1 MNEQQMQFSYDRR
14 RTSTLTLDEQPGAHT
29 GATRKYI
36 PGYSDSNIVF
46 LNTSTGNDANTGA
59 SIAQALLTYS
69 AAATAAGTTKKIR
82 LVNSATLTANITKPT
97 EATIGTTSTIASASL
112 TAPVNTWTQAGTAS
126 FGADTVYAVTWA
138 EKLKKFIAGGNVSK
152 IAYSSDGD
160 TWTQALTPV
169 GSATAIKWI
178 ADLGI
183 AVCVQGQYIRTS
195 SDANV
200 WATIYTAPVT
210 SNGFRDIAYARS
222 LGLLVA
228 VGDNAIQDVSQANII
243 ISADSTATWAP
254 ATDTSYGQNSPV
266 YCVTWS
272 DELEKFVSGGLYG
285 KIAYSSDG
293 YTWTQAATPSFGTAV
308 TNWIYSIAW
317 SPSLAKFVAVGGAG
331 QIAYSSDGNIWTQA
345 ATPSFGA
352 SNINKVEWC
361 PEIEKFVAVG
371 ESGKIAYSSDGDTWT
386 QAGTPSFGATTI
398 YAVAYS
404 PLLGRV
410 VAVADAGKI
419 ARSTAFATTI
429 SAPVAGFS
437 IQAVQ
442 YSGTVTAYNC
452 TLKKPGTTAALSL
465 NACRVTESGSHIS
478 NNAATSRATLYEGDR
493 HTTCTPASQNAID
506 MNLDTVGGVWYIYNA
521 SQTGYERIRDCL
533 CNGPIVA
540 NYPVTV
546 GGRGNVGGT
555 SVNVLFD
562 AEVTHNDPRFV
573 DETDYKLE
581 FQTNGYARNSFAA
594 GRSNIYFNSAGDER
608 DIGAWSYVESAV
620 SHYYAKTEVI
630 YKGEISHGLEFALNE
645 QQGDSGVVS
654 VYGNTRRVKEVITIT
669 YGTTYQREKAIFEYM
684 LTLQDKGVKIQLD
697 AEWSDNAGTV
707 VVNGNQSAGAEF
719 LTVDST
725 VYYEGMWLTIAGKQ
739 YWVMRASPSPS
750 VATKLILD
758 RPLEDAVLDNDVIV
772 RNYPAGA
779 GEYQFSGPINLTLK
793 RVHPTNFQGYY
804 SGFQIRLV
812 RKKQ

>member
-69 AAATAAGTTKKIR
+69 AAVTAAGSTKKIR

-97 EATIGTTSTIASASL
+97 EATIGTTSTIASASM
-112 TAPVNTWTQAGTAS
+112 TAPVNVWTQAGTPS
-126 FGADTVYAVTWA
+126 FGADTV
-138 EKLKKFIAGGNVSK
+138 F
-152 IAYSSDGD
+152 D
-160 TWTQALTPV
+160 
-169 GSATAIKWI
+169 
-178 ADLGI
+178 
-183 AVCVQGQYIRTS
+183 VC
-195 SDANV
+195 
-200 WATIYTAPVT
+200 
-210 SNGFRDIAYARS
+210 
-222 LGLLVA
+222 
-228 VGDNAIQDVSQANII
+228 
-243 ISADSTATWAP
+243 
-254 ATDTSYGQNSPV
+254 
-266 YCVTWS
+266 
-272 DELEKFVSGGLYG
+272 
-285 KIAYSSDG
+285 
-293 YTWTQAATPSFGTAV
+293 
-308 TNWIYSIAW
+308 W
-317 SPSLAKFVAVGGAG
+317 SPKLSKYVSVGASGK
-331 QIAYSSDGNIWTQA
+331 IAYSSDGNIWTQA
-345 ATPSFGA
+345 GTPSFGA
-352 SNINKVEWC
+352 DDVVSARWSQKLSIFVAVGEAGKIAYSADGNAWTQSVSPFGSTAINDVAYSESLGLFVAVAGLGKVAHSEDGIIWELQPPLMDGGLFGIAWSPDLAIFLITAEYGKAYYSENGKSWTESTTTNASGEALFSVC
-361 PEIEKFVAVG
+361 WSQELSKFVAVG
-371 ESGKIAYSSDGDTWT
+371 GGDVVCMIIYSSDGDTWT
-386 QAGTPSFGATTI
+386 AAATPSFGTSAVRDVEWIPEIGKFIAVGGAGLVSYSSDGDTWTAAGTPSFGTDQPTACI
-398 YAVAYS
+398 WS
-404 PLLGRV
+404 PLVGK
-410 VAVADAGKI
+410 AIITATAGKI
-419 ARSTAFATTI
+419 AYSTAYATTI
-429 SAPVAGFS
+429 SAAVAGFS

-452 TLKKPGTTAALSL
+452 TLRQPGTTADLSL
-465 NACRVTESGSHIS
+465 DACRVEYDSHIS
-478 NNAATSRATLYEGDR
+478 NNAVTSRATLYRGDR
-493 HTTCTPASQNAID
+493 HLTCTPASQNAID
-506 MNLDTVGGVWYIYNA
+506 LNLDTWGGKFYIYNA
-521 SQTGYERIRDCL
+521 SQTGFERIRDCIGA
-533 CNGPIVA
+533 GPIVA
-540 NYPVTV
+540 NYSVTV
-546 GGRGNVGGT
+546 GGRANIEGYI
-555 SVNVLFD
+555 VN
-562 AEVTHNDPRFV
+562 ASTAGEVTFNHVSFV

-594 GRSNIYFNSAGDER
+594 GRSNIYFNSAGDAR

-707 VVNGNQSAGAEF
+707 VVNGNQSAGVEF

-779 GEYQFSGPINLTLK
+779 GEYQFSGPMNLTLK

>member
-36 PGYSDSNIVF
+36 HGYSDSNIVF

-69 AAATAAGTTKKIR
+69 AAATAAGSTKKIR

-97 EATIGTTSTIASASL
+97 EATIGTTSSIASSSL
-112 TAPVNTWTQAGTAS
+112 TAPVNVWTQAGTPG
-126 FGADTVYAVTWA
+126 FG
-138 EKLKKFIAGGNVSK
+138 
-152 IAYSSDGD
+152 SDGIN
-160 TWTQALTPV
+160 
-169 GSATAIKWI
+169 AIAWGPKNK
-178 ADLGI
+178 
-183 AVCVQGQYIRTS
+183 R
-195 SDANV
+195 
-200 WATIYTAPVT
+200 
-210 SNGFRDIAYARS
+210 F
-222 LGLLVA
+222 VA
-228 VGDNAIQDVSQANII
+228 VGE
-243 ISADSTATWAP
+243 
-254 ATDTSYGQNSPV
+254 G
-266 YCVTWS
+266 
-272 DELEKFVSGGLYG
+272 G
-285 KIAYSSDG
+285 KIGYSTDG
-293 YTWTQAATPSFGTAV
+293 NIYTQAATPSFGSSDIFGVAWSDELSIFVACGASGKVAYSDDGNTWTQVITAFIDSPLYAV
-308 TNWIYSIAW
+308 TW
-317 SPSLAKFVAVGGAG
+317 SHSLSQFVIVGGYG
-331 QIAYSSDGNIWTQA
+331 QIAFSYDGLIWSIA
-345 ATPSFGA
+345 ATPSFGNHDILCVAWVDSISLYIAGSETGKLAHSPDGNVWTQVVSPGFSGDAIYSISA
-352 SNINKVEWC
+352 SDSTIIATGDAGKIVFGSDGDQWD
-361 PEIEKFVAVG
+361 PAGTPSFGSDAILGSIWIDEIGKFVACG
-371 ESGKIAYSSDGDTWT
+371 GSGKIAYSSDSETFT
-386 QAGTPSFGATTI
+386 QSGTPSYGGTGVNC
-398 YAVAYS
+398 VAYS
-404 PLLGRV
+404 PLIGKAVLGG
-410 VAVADAGKI
+410 ASGKL
-419 ARSTAFATTI
+419 AYSTAFATTI
-429 SAPVAGFS
+429 SAAVAGFS

-452 TLKKPGTTAALSL
+452 TLRQPGTTAALSL
-465 NACRVTESGSHIS
+465 DACRVEYDSHIS
-478 NNAATSRATLYEGDR
+478 NNAVTSRATLYRGDR
-493 HTTCTPASQNAID
+493 HLTCTPASQNAID
-506 MNLDTVGGVWYIYNA
+506 LNLDTWGGKFYIYNA
-521 SQTGYERIRDCL
+521 SQTGFERIRDCIGA
-533 CNGPIVA
+533 GPIVA
-540 NYPVTV
+540 NYSVTV
-546 GGRGNVGGT
+546 GGRSNIEG
-555 SVNVLFD
+555 SIVN
-562 AEVTHNDPRFV
+562 ASTAGEVTFNEVSFV

-594 GRSNIYFNSAGDER
+594 GRSNIYFNSSGAAR

-707 VVNGNQSAGAEF
+707 VVNGNQSAGVEF

-725 VYYEGMWLTIAGKQ
+725 VYYEGMWLTIDGKQ

-758 RPLEDAVLDNDVIV
+758 RPLEDDVLDNDVIV

-779 GEYQFSGPINLTLK
+779 GEYQFSGPMNLTMK

>member
-69 AAATAAGTTKKIR
+69 AAATAASTTKKIR
-82 LVNSATLTANITKPT
+82 LVNSATLSDNITKPT
-97 EATIGTTSTIASASL
+97 EATIGTTSSIASSSL
-112 TAPVNTWTQAGTAS
+112 TAPVNTWTQAGTPS
-126 FGADTVYAVTWA
+126 FSTSIVNCALWVAR
-138 EKLKKFIAGGNVSK
+138 LSKFIAAG
-152 IAYSSDGD
+152 
-160 TWTQALTPV
+160 
-169 GSATAIKWI
+169 
-178 ADLGI
+178 AD
-183 AVCVQGQYIRTS
+183 
-195 SDANV
+195 
-200 WATIYTAPVT
+200 
-210 SNGFRDIAYARS
+210 
-222 LGLLVA
+222 
-228 VGDNAIQDVSQANII
+228 
-243 ISADSTATWAP
+243 
-254 ATDTSYGQNSPV
+254 
-266 YCVTWS
+266 
-272 DELEKFVSGGLYG
+272 
-285 KIAYSSDG
+285 
-293 YTWTQAATPSFGTAV
+293 
-308 TNWIYSIAW
+308 
-317 SPSLAKFVAVGGAG
+317 
-331 QIAYSSDGNIWTQA
+331 
-345 ATPSFGA
+345 
-352 SNINKVEWC
+352 
-361 PEIEKFVAVG
+361 
-371 ESGKIAYSSDGDTWT
+371 GKIAYSSDGDTWT
-386 QAGTPSFGATTI
+386 QATTPSFGSDSILSLAWSESLGLLLSGGGSGKMAYSTDGNTWTQVSETMASNTNVNGIAWSETAGVFVAVTNNEQMYSVDGVNWSLGQTVGIIGEAVTWSNDLSLFVIVGGLGKIYYSSNGVTWTESATPSFSTTTI
-398 YAVAYS
+398 YAVAWSPQLSKYVACGGSGKIGYSTDGNVWTQAATPSFAATDIRGVAWVPEIGYFVATGESGKIAYSADGDTWTQAGTPSFAASNVRGCAYS
-404 PLLGRV
+404 PLIGK
-410 VAVADAGKI
+410 AITFGSSGKI
-419 ARSTAFATTI
+419 AYSTAFATTI
-429 SAPVAGFS
+429 SASVAGFS

-452 TLKKPGTTAALSL
+452 TLRQPGTTEALSL
-465 NACRVTESGSHIS
+465 DACRVEYDSHIS
-478 NNAATSRATLYEGDR
+478 NNAVTSRATLYRGDR
-493 HTTCTPASQNAID
+493 HLTCTPSSQNAID
-506 MNLDTVGGVWYIYNA
+506 LNLDTWGGTFYIYNA

-533 CNGPIVA
+533 GNGPIVA

-546 GGRGNVGGT
+546 GGRANVEGT

-581 FQTNGYARNSFAA
+581 FQTNGYTRNSFAA
-594 GRSNIYFNSAGDER
+594 ARSNIYFNSAGDAR
-608 DIGAWSYVESAV
+608 DIGAWSYVESSV
-620 SHYYAKTEVI
+620 SYYYAKTEVL

-654 VYGNTRRVKEVITIT
+654 VYGNTRRVKEVITIS

-684 LTLQDKGVKIQLD
+684 LTLQDKGIKIQLD

-707 VVNGNQSAGAEF
+707 VVNGNQSAGVEF

-779 GEYQFSGPINLTLK
+779 GEYQFSGPMNLTLK
-793 RVHPTNFQGYY
+793 RVHPTALQGYY